1 MYARSYEKSTH
12 EEEARPLPMGYS
24 GVAFESE
31 AAEPPP
37 APDPSIPIAAQT
49 ETYTEQEEKTAS
61 VGIFS
66 SLSERIPFLQK
77 IKLPFG
83 ERFSFGSA
91 FSDTEDLLLLGLA
104 LLLFFSKE
112 GDSLCALAVL
122 ILFLTG
128 KD

>member
-1 MYARSYEKSTH
+1 MYARSYEKNAF
-12 EEEARPLPMGYS
+12 EEEVQRTLPSGYS

-37 APDPSIPIAAQT
+37 QNDLPIRT
-49 ETYTEQEEKTAS
+49 EESTPVGGDTAEA
-61 VGIFS
+61 GIFS
-66 SLSERIPFLQK
+66 SLLTRIPFLQR

-83 ERFSFGSA
+83 DKISLGGW

-104 LLLFFSKE
+104 LLLLLSKE
-112 GDSLCALAVL
+112 GDPLCAVAVL
-122 ILFLTG
+122 ILLFSG

>member
-1 MYARSYEKSTH
+1 MYARSYEKNAC
-12 EEEARPLPMGYS
+12 EEEVQRTLPSGYS

-37 APDPSIPIAAQT
+37 PNDPSIPT
-49 ETYTEQEEKTAS
+49 EESTPVSGNTAEP
-61 VGIFS
+61 GIFS
-66 SLSERIPFLQK
+66 SLLTRIPFLQR

-83 ERFSFGSA
+83 EKFSLGGW

-104 LLLFFSKE
+104 LLLLFSKE
-112 GDSLCALAVL
+112 GDPLCAVAVL
-122 ILFLTG
+122 ILFFSG

>member
-12 EEEARPLPMGYS
+12 EEEPLRTLPSGYS

-31 AAEPPP
+31 AAELAPPP
-37 APDPSIPIAAQT
+37 PQDIPIGAEQSVPAAR
-49 ETYTEQEEKTAS
+49 ETAEA
-61 VGIFS
+61 GIFS
-66 SLSERIPFLQK
+66 SLLTRIPFLQR
-77 IKLPFG
+77 IKRPFG
-83 ERFSFGSA
+83 EKFPLREW

-104 LLLFFSKE
+104 LLLLLSKE
-112 GDSLCALAVL
+112 GDPLCAVAVL